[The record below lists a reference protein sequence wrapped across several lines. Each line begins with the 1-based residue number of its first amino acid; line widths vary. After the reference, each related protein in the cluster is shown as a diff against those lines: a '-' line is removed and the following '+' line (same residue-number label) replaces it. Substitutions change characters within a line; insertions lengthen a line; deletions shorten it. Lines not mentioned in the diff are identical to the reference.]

1 MKLPTHLR
9 PSLLTR
15 LVTFYSMGALALM
28 LSAIFPS
35 AIFAQDAGTELILNG
50 DMELPGDWEGVNVG
64 GPTKPRVVEVVG
76 DEKHGGENSLHVVSE
91 RENPTDFPQVTSRLF
106 PTETGTRYKISFWY
120 KIPQGRF
127 AANMRNGADNDYVQ
141 LTSKPLT
148 ETDGWELFEAEYEE
162 KAGGESARFAIGGVG
177 DGVCEIYLDD
187 VSVQPIR

>member
-15 LVTFYSMGALALM
+15 LVTFYSIVVLALM

-50 DMELPGDWEGVNVG
+50 TMELPGEWEAANVG
-64 GPTKPRVVEVVG
+64 GPTKPRIVEVVG
-76 DEKHGGENSLHVVSE
+76 DQKHGGENSLHIVSE
-91 RENPTDFPQVTSRLF
+91 RENPTDFPQVTSRQF

-120 KIPQGRF
+120 KILQGGF
-127 AANMRNGADNDYVQ
+127 GVNMRNGADNDYVQ
-141 LTSKPLT
+141 LTSTPLR
-148 ETDGWELFEAEYEE
+148 ETDSWELFEVEYEE
-162 KAGGESARFAIGGVG
+162 KDGGEGARFTIGGIG
-177 DGVCEIYLDD
+177 DGLCEIYLDD